1 MKAELEAL
9 RALDVDALLDRY
21 EALYGRSPRSRNKDY
36 LWRRIA
42 WKTQELRFGGLS
54 TVARRRLDELIAE
67 LDLPKVP
74 PKKAVKPGAVLTR
87 VWRGRTISVTMR
99 DEGVEF
105 EGVMFKSLSAVAK
118 HVTGAHWSGRLFFGL
133 KGRSK

>member
-1 MKAELEAL
+1 VKAELEAL
-9 RALDVDALLDRY
+9 RALDADALLDRY
-21 EALYGRSPRSRNKDY
+21 EALFGRSPRSTNREY
-36 LWRRIA
+36 VFRRVAWRM
-42 WKTQELRFGGLS
+42 QELRFGGLS
-54 TVARRRLDELIAE
+54 TVARRRLDELVAE

-87 VWRGRTISVTMR
+87 EWRGRSISVTVR